1 MAYVFNRTLNLLG
14 QPEEKTNVFR
24 EQETQGQAPQAGT
37 QPTSGIKTSVEG
49 AINTQAP
56 SSGSGAQQALQRSSL
71 VAPKS
76 QVLKSN
82 IGKTQAPKLAETALS
97 QIKQAGEGL
106 QSEADKYMEGTQ
118 TFSAPTEDTLKK
130 ATTGSSNEYSDVANL
145 LQKSLQSTEQFKPQ
159 QDIQIES
166 AGSLTSPAG
175 VQAALQR
182 EGDAEYTRGMGAFD
196 LALLS
201 QNPQFAQTLEAI
213 KRGQETLTS
222 EADKATKDLTA
233 KRLAKEQENLAAAQG
248 QTKTA
253 LEKMSGQT
261 TEAGKKAETA
271 FDNQLAY
278 YQGTYTPTPEEKA
291 AWDKELQDFINAESK
306 SALTEAS
313 QIYGSQDWGKY
324 LTPEEMSKID
334 PQKFYAAKPQETDY
348 TQFMSPAEVAQFN
361 SIMSLLGKPEMIQK
375 GITPEKQFGFDK
387 AAYQQA
393 LFQQAQDRLA
403 QDLAVEEWKKAGG
416 LEPTGGMGSIPK
428 SEETPF
434 VPNVGSLNIP
444 TGYDQNVTTNV
455 KPIPINTD
463 PNSFPMITGS
473 LAIPDMGY
481 TPKSPVTIKSSSSNR
496 YTNRP
501 ATGRGGL

>member
-118 TFSAPTEDTLKK
+118 TFSAPTEDTLRQ
-130 ATTGSSNEYSDVANL
+130 ATTGGSKEYSDVANL

-159 QDIQIES
+159 QDIQIET
-166 AGSLTSPAG
+166 AGSLSTPSG

-182 EGDAEYTRGMGAFD
+182 EGDAEYTKGMGSFD
-196 LALLS
+196 LALLG

-213 KRGQETLTS
+213 KRGQSALTTEAQKAS
-222 EADKATKDLTA
+222 EDLT
-233 KRLAKEQENLAAAQG
+233 KQRLAKEQENLAAAQG

-291 AWDKELQDFINAESK
+291 AWDKELQDFITSQ
-306 SALTEAS
+306 STGALTEAS
-313 QIYGSQDWGKY
+313 QVYGSQDWGKY
-324 LTPEEMSKID
+324 LTPEEMAKID
-334 PQKFYAAKPQETDY
+334 PSQFYSIKAQDTDY

-361 SIMSLLGKPEMIQK
+361 SIMSLLGRPEMIQK

-416 LEPTGGMGSIPK
+416 LEPEGAMPTVVK
-428 SEETPF
+428 NQEEPF
-434 VPNVGSLNIP
+434 VPNVGALNIP
-444 TGYDQNVTTNV
+444 EYDPNANV
-455 KPIPINTD
+455 KVNIPVSTGN
-463 PNSFPMITGS
+463 FPMITGS

-481 TPKSPVTIKSSSSNR
+481 TPKSPVTVKSSTSNR

-501 ATGRGGL
+501 GTGRMGI